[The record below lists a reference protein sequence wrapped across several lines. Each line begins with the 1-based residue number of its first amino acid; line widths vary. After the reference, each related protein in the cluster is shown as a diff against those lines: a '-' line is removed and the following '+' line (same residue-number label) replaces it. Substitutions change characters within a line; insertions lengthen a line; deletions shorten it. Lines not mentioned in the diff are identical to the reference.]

1 MVLEETHKSKQAM
14 ASANAAATTLVTT
27 PTTPDVSKA
36 PVSTSQSNTNNR
48 NNTNCGRDSGSN
60 NNRGRGRGRGR
71 GSGGDTTSTRQ
82 RQPFNASLY
91 QPWGPHPRPQQA
103 YAASTTLTDLEQ
115 AMHTMNLQVPEQN
128 WYNLTLWRPSR
139 TAYLKVFIAYFNLSS
154 PKNITVGSE
163 HKIPIRVIGYAHL
176 PHSYSYLILYN
187 VLCAPNLI
195 KNLISLRRFLVD
207 NNISI
212 EFDPFGF

>member
-139 TAYLKVFIAYFNLSS
+139 TAYLKDFLMG
-154 PKNITVGSE
+154 T
-163 HKIPIRVIGYAHL
+163 PIMWCESIGDLYPLTTNTFTTPARS
-176 PHSYSYLILYN
+176 HSTFAVYLIDKNPAPSRKAGRWEN
-187 VLCAPNLI
+187 VIP
-195 KNLISLRRFLVD
+195 SLVQHYR
-207 NNISI
+207 
-212 EFDPFGF
+212 EFTK